1 MNALLPYLKQ
11 IADALNSRNKTGD
24 TKRDAE
30 LSSIAKSIGTST
42 VTNNNVSIAGNENVK
57 AINETLSKGLIVNV
71 QDGSSEYQKSI
82 FALIFEMLQNAMF
95 VTVTENGQQVT
106 KGIAQL
112 LKEQNENI
120 SHIKDALYDSTTT
133 PATTILT
140 KISNMDTKLSAIANG
155 VYDNTT
161 TPATTVLTKLDEIAD
176 AMGGG
181 SVDAQT
187 IADGI
192 DQSSALQAIHGVLAT
207 DTNNILDKVME
218 IEDNTSYTQG
228 ISVFA
233 ESIDN
238 KLGSNNTSG
247 TLLSNTSYIQGISV
261 FVQDI
266 DNKMPNNS

>member
-112 LKEQNENI
+112 LKEQNESI
-120 SHIKDALYDSTTT
+120 SHIKDALYDS
-133 PATTILT
+133 
-140 KISNMDTKLSAIANG
+140 
-155 VYDNTT
+155 TT

-207 DTNNILDKVME
+207 DTNNILGKVTE

>member
-11 IADALNSRNKTGD
+11 IADALTGNKGGD
-24 TKRDAE
+24 KKRDEE
-30 LSSIAKSIGTST
+30 LTSIAKNIGTAA
-42 VTNNNVSIAGNENVK
+42 VTNNNVSMAGNANTK
-57 AINETLSKGLIVNV
+57 AISDTLAKGLIVTV
-71 QDGSSEYQKSI
+71 QDGSSEYEKSI
-82 FALIFEMLQNAMF
+82 FALMFEMLQNAMF
-95 VTVTENGQQVT
+95 VTVTEDGQQVT

-112 LKEQNENI
+112 LKEQNESI
-120 SHIKDALYDSTTT
+120 SHIKDAL
-133 PATTILT
+133 
-140 KISNMDTKLSAIANG
+140 
-155 VYDNTT
+155 YDNTT

-176 AMGGG
+176 AMGSG
-181 SVDAQT
+181 VDAQT

-207 DTNNILDKVME
+207 DTNNILDKVTE

>member
-11 IADALNSRNKTGD
+11 IADALDSRNKTGD

-42 VTNNNVSIAGNENVK
+42 VTNNNVSMAGNENVK

-95 VTVTENGQQVT
+95 VTVTEDGQQVT

-112 LKEQNENI
+112 LKEQNESI
-120 SHIKDALYDSTTT
+120 SRIKDALYDS
-133 PATTILT
+133 
-140 KISNMDTKLSAIANG
+140 
-155 VYDNTT
+155 TT

-176 AMGGG
+176 AMGSG
-181 SVDAQT
+181 VDAQT

-207 DTNNILDKVME
+207 DTNNIQSDVHTIATETNVIREALHNPNNANDTIFDRV
-218 IEDNTSYTQG
+218 QG
-228 ISVFA
+228 IGNDTDVIRG
-233 ESIDN
+233 EVTQINN
-238 KLGSNNTSG
+238 K
-247 TLLSNTSYIQGISV
+247 IQ
-261 FVQDI
+261 
-266 DNKMPNNS
+266 